1 MNTIKTKI
9 MNTIKTKVSN
19 FIKNKDVKNMYKW
32 SAFVGCC
39 VGGTTASIY
48 QIDNI
53 RNNYKI
59 KEYNLFVKPFITVYY
74 GITII
79 AHTAIGYSLGGL
91 TVMTAP
97 ISIPII
103 YEYISYEDELRKI
116 FKIESE

>member
-1 MNTIKTKI
+1 

-19 FIKNKDVKNMYKW
+19 FIRNENVKTIYIL
-32 SAFVGCC
+32 STFVGCC
-39 VGGTTASIY
+39 IGGTTASIY

-59 KEYNLFVKPFITVYY
+59 KEYNLFVTPLITVYY

-79 AHTAIGYSLGGL
+79 AHITIGYSLGGL

-103 YEYISYEDELRKI
+103 YAYISYEDELKKL
-116 FKIESE
+116 FKIENE